1 MDNDNAPM
9 GGPLSEVDRLAE
21 IRARLAAASSTP
33 WEAGDVWGWAGLV
46 WTADGTRVWDGNGTR
61 CSYCR
66 HSDPVDVKVRDI
78 NGEEM
83 LAHLHRQP
91 EPWGLDSAIS
101 DADGGL
107 VIQSVSDPAD
117 HNLILHAPADL
128 EFLLNLVGVLE
139 GQLATARHDL
149 DRFQRAENRRLEA
162 ALAKAKAN
170 LVAPSANEAQREHTT
185 APDTAMDEFEAAD
198 DLSRRW
204 E

>member
-1 MDNDNAPM
+1 MTDDNAPL
-9 GGPLSEVDRLAE
+9 GEPLSEADRLAE

-66 HSDPVDVKVRDI
+66 YSDPVDVKVRDI

-139 GQLATARHDL
+139 GQLATA
-149 DRFQRAENRRLEA
+149 QAEVVIRDGVIVGRDKAIDSLEA
-162 ALAKAKAN
+162 WRRNWKP
-170 LVAPSANEAQREHTT
+170 LVDAHMKRCNGCDACDSGEDN
-185 APDTAMDEFEAAD
+185 
-198 DLSRRW
+198 S
-204 E
+204 